1 MKKNVSPMSSVQCKI
16 LPPQKRY
23 ICRTWNI
30 WGCVWAMKSC
40 NSLYYWFFLW
50 FFLQFGIRDI
60 LENAAGQE
68 SEELCLNCNPNG
80 SLRSVSIPSSFLL
93 RCSKECTFLLS
104 PSQNWKKP
112 NVLIAQ
118 GDVHMKSHIYPMCKG
133 RQLFLI
139 FCFILSSR
147 P

>member
-1 MKKNVSPMSSVQCKI
+1 MCLRCHQCNVRYF
-16 LPPQKRY
+16 LPRKDIYVEPGIYEVVFGQWKVTTVY
-23 ICRTWNI
+23 IT
-30 WGCVWAMKSC
+30 V
-40 NSLYYWFFLW
+40 FFLW
-50 FFLQFGIRDI
+50 FFLQFGIRDT

-93 RCSKECTFLLS
+93 RCSKECAFLLS

-133 RQLFLI
+133 SQLFLI